1 MGNTI
6 KKTLSNSKQKKLTNY
21 SNNLRNNYKKKITLS
36 NISKSSFTSTEK
48 DIVSILKNSKML
60 YRTKPVF
67 ESIDEFDDYIQKSR
81 KK

>member
-1 MGNTI
+1 M
-6 KKTLSNSKQKKLTNY
+6 SNSKQKKLTNY